1 MLAPCSRDR
10 PRLGERIG
18 LAEHCVEQPQQLRR
32 GSFNCSGAS
41 PHHDWRENRKGEH
54 MFAFLTEDLFYKSRL
69 KVELIDIILR
79 KDGRRAKQ
87 DLAAVD
93 DFEFT

>member
-1 MLAPCSRDR
+1 MSRSGCKFV
-10 PRLGERIG
+10 PRLFRVVSAER
-18 LAEHCVEQPQQLRR
+18 LFFEDENEDEDDYKKQKRRTCVRLSARGPLGRR
-32 GSFNCSGAS
+32 IVPTGRG
-41 PHHDWRENRKGEH
+41 
-54 MFAFLTEDLFYKSRL
+54 L
-69 KVELIDIILR
+69 KVELIDVILR